1 MSDDRCTEL
10 CTSGRSTM
18 EVLYLHKVLLKET
31 QHNMPT
37 VALTT
42 EGMIWDWTQELLWL
56 GGRVA
61 SPGQAQVQGRN
72 TH

>member
-1 MSDDRCTEL
+1 
-10 CTSGRSTM
+10 M
-18 EVLYLHKVLLKET
+18 EVLYLHKVLLKES

-37 VALTT
+37 AALTT
-42 EGMIWDWTQELLWL
+42 EDVIWVWTQELLWL

>member
-1 MSDDRCTEL
+1 
-10 CTSGRSTM
+10 M
-18 EVLYLHKVLLKET
+18 EVLYLHKVLLKES

-42 EGMIWDWTQELLWL
+42 EGMIWVWTQELLWL